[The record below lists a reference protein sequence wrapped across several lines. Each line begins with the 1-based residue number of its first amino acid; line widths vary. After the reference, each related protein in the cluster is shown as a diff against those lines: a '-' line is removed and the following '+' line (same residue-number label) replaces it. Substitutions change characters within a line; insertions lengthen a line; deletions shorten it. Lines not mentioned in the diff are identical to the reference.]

1 MCETAAEDDVVFTAN
16 DMQDDPCSRP
26 DPDAHLVDRALEGD
40 KHAFDVLVIQ
50 HRDSITRLCQRYVRH
65 RDDAEDVAQRAFL
78 NAFEK
83 LGEFRRE
90 SMFRTWLHR
99 IAVNL
104 ALNHVRRA
112 TQEAPI
118 GELDDLPAFT
128 NALETSRLV
137 AAEVWNRV
145 AARINQLPPKQRL
158 VVELRLFHEL
168 SFGEI
173 AVLANC
179 SEDSA
184 KMNFHHGIKR
194 LREWIP
200 DPTK

>member
-1 MCETAAEDDVVFTAN
+1 MKEQTPPA
-16 DMQDDPCSRP
+16 RP
-26 DPDAHLVDRALEGD
+26 DPDAELVDRALLGD
-40 KHAFDVLVIQ
+40 RHAFDALVTA
-50 HRDSITRLCQRYVRH
+50 HRDAITRLCRRYVRRH
-65 RDDAEDVAQRAFL
+65 EDAEDVAQRAFL

-83 LGEFRRE
+83 LGDFRRE
-90 SMFRTWLHR
+90 STFRTWLHR

-104 ALNHVRRA
+104 ALNHVRHA
-112 TQEAPI
+112 AHEAPI
-118 GELDDLPAFT
+118 AELDDLPTFT

-137 AAEVWNRV
+137 AAEVWNRA
-145 AARINQLPPKQRL
+145 AARIAELPPKQRL

-173 AVLANC
+173 AVLADC

-184 KMNFHHGIKR
+184 KVNFHHGIKR

-200 DPTK
+200 NPMT

>member
-1 MCETAAEDDVVFTAN
+1 MHDEG
-16 DMQDDPCSRP
+16 PSSRV
-26 DPDAHLVDRALEGD
+26 DPDAFLVDRALQGD
-40 KHAFDVLVIQ
+40 KHAFDALVVQ
-50 HRDSITRLCQRYVRH
+50 HRDSITRLCRRYVRRH
-65 RDDAEDVAQRAFL
+65 EDAEDVAQRAFL

-83 LGEFRRE
+83 LREFRRE
-90 SMFRTWLHR
+90 STFRTWLHR

-104 ALNHVRRA
+104 ALNHIRRA

-118 GELDDLPAFT
+118 GELEDLPAFT
-128 NALETSRLV
+128 HSLETSRLV

-145 AARINQLPPKQRL
+145 ASRIAELPPKQRL

-173 AVLANC
+173 ALLADC

-184 KMNFHHGIKR
+184 KVNFHHGIKR

-200 DPTK
+200 DPTQ